1 MRIQKSLKHTQPIYS
16 NSFFLWLGIVLMS
29 LNLACQNFDSN
40 NMVDNNSPASEI
52 SGDTLLTVVQEKTF
66 QYFWDGA
73 EPNSGLARER
83 FHVDGVYPQDDKHI
97 VTTGGS
103 GFGLMALIVGMER
116 GFITRNEGIERF
128 ERIAEFLKNADRFHG
143 AWPHWLNG
151 ETGEVAP
158 FSQKD
163 DGGDLVETAFLAQG
177 LIAARQYF
185 RDGTEREQQLAE
197 QIDELWRGI
206 EWDWYRKGSEN
217 VLHWHWSPSHG
228 WDMDFPLQGYNETL
242 ITYVMAAASP
252 THTIPPE
259 VYHEGWARGGEI
271 TSDEVTHGHPLVL
284 DHYNSDTDKGYGG
297 PLFWAHYSYLGL
309 DPRGLTDQYGD
320 YWQLNKSHTLLN
332 RRWCIDNPNGYEG
345 YGEDLWGLTASY
357 TANEDGSVGYK
368 AHRPHDDTGVITP
381 TAALSSMPYTP
392 SHSMDVIE
400 NLYHNFGDKTFG
412 PYGFYDAMSVEK
424 NFFPKRYLA
433 IDQGPIVVMIENH
446 RTNLLWNLFMSAPE
460 VKQGLEKLGFDSPHL

>member
-1 MRIQKSLKHTQPIYS
+1 MSNQKSLNTSKYMYS
-16 NSFFLWLGIVLMS
+16 RSLLVSVILVLMGFT
-29 LNLACQNFDSN
+29 LACQNADSN
-40 NMVDNNSPASEI
+40 NMVDTDTTTGEI

-83 FHVDGVYPQDDKHI
+83 IHVDGVYPQDDKHI

-103 GFGLMALIVGMER
+103 GFGLMGLIVGIER
-116 GFITRNEGIERF
+116 GFITRSEGVERF
-128 ERIAEFLKNADRFHG
+128 ERIVDFLESADRFHG

-151 ETGEVAP
+151 ETGEIAP

-177 LIAARQYF
+177 LITARQHF

-197 QIDELWRGI
+197 KIDELWRGI
-206 EWDWYRKGSEN
+206 EWDWYRQGGEN
-217 VLHWHWSPSHG
+217 VLYWHWSPNHG

-242 ITYVMAAASP
+242 ITYIMAAASP
-252 THTIPPE
+252 THSIPAK
-259 VYHEGWARGGEI
+259 VYHDGWARGGDI
-271 TSDEVTHGHPLVL
+271 TSDEVTQGHPLVL

-309 DPRGLTDQYGD
+309 DPRGLTDKYGD

-332 RRWCIDNPNGYEG
+332 RQWCLDNPNGFEG

-368 AHRPHDDTGVITP
+368 AHRPHDDNGVITP

-392 SHSMDVIE
+392 NHSMDVIE
-400 NLYHNFGDKTFG
+400 NLYHNFGNKTFG

-433 IDQGPIVVMIENH
+433 IDQGPIVVMIENY

-460 VKQGLEKLGFDSPHL
+460 IKKGLKKLGFDSPHI